1 MEIHP
6 PHPIHSIKDFLLQ
19 ILTITVG
26 ILIALALEGVLE
38 WTHHRQVVH
47 EAEANLTTEI
57 RQNQAEIQKGTQELR
72 TSEQQLK
79 DMVVLVHQL
88 QNNRANPVKNV
99 TFNWTLDELH
109 STNWNTD
116 SVTGALA
123 YMPYADV
130 KRYTRVYDLQQQF
143 MQVQSKAFD
152 SIMAVYGLT
161 TLLQKDM
168 KKVSDRELEDAER
181 VLGLALANAD
191 AVSGL
196 ESALN
201 EEYTKLL
208 QPPR

>member
-109 STNWNTD
+109 STNWNTA

>member
-1 MEIHP
+1 
-6 PHPIHSIKDFLLQ
+6 
-19 ILTITVG
+19 
-26 ILIALALEGVLE
+26 
-38 WTHHRQVVH
+38 
-47 EAEANLTTEI
+47 
-57 RQNQAEIQKGTQELR
+57 
-72 TSEQQLK
+72 
-79 DMVVLVHQL
+79 
-88 QNNRANPVKNV
+88 
-99 TFNWTLDELH
+99 
-109 STNWNTD
+109 
-116 SVTGALA
+116 
-123 YMPYADV
+123 MPYADV